1 MCEALVVGSGWRPEQ
16 VRRRLVCVTRQM
28 DVFARSA
35 MARHFGVHNDDVTD
49 VVVVGDLHAQRRLI
63 VVNTEQVRAEARP
76 RVLECGGSYGH
87 WRNYHFWAPGKH
99 SPRALVLVLIHDSGH
114 FGSPLP
120 FWAPGRGR

>member
-1 MCEALVVGSGWRPEQ
+1 VCEALVVGSGWRPEQ

-35 MARHFGVHNDDVTD
+35 MARHFGVHNDYVTD

-76 RVLECGGSYGH
+76 RVSECGGVMGIGVT
-87 WRNYHFWAPGKH
+87 FLG
-99 SPRALVLVLIHDSGH
+99 PRQTFATGPSLSLDT
-114 FGSPLP
+114 
-120 FWAPGRGR
+120 